1 VASAP
6 GTNGSRSA
14 WWAVEPA
21 VSTPNSLVF
30 EKRSQD
36 LFHDVILGWGAG
48 DLTLTTG
55 GANKE
60 TIQIPNVLFVDRKM
74 KAIERLI
81 AVKPDEGSR

>member
-1 VASAP
+1 MVKTSH
-6 GTNGSRSA
+6 T
-14 WWAVEPA
+14 
-21 VSTPNSLVF
+21 LVF

-36 LFHDVILGWGAG
+36 LFHDLILGWGAG

-60 TIQIPNVLFVDRKM
+60 TIQIPNVLLVDRKM

-81 AVKPDEGSR
+81 AVKPEEVRASQA